1 MTDLE
6 LERRL
11 RAGILARPVPPASE
25 KAMQA
30 ILARRLTGHR
40 LALPTDRA
48 PRSTARVRWVAVIG
62 ACAAV
67 TLLAV
72 AVPLTTNRG
81 STGSA
86 AGAFGLRG
94 MDLLYAQATDRPTFP
109 IVRAA
114 RPLASGSWSYALLDA
129 DARGRPAAAWQQ
141 RLAPGRYDGT
151 EAYVWYY
158 GKDGRLTDTLW
169 LDRETLRPMARE
181 AGTAIG
187 THVTQIFK
195 SDEVLNGVRTAA
207 GMTEWHSMPLDTLG
221 PRLLGGGRAPADF
234 YDSPGVVELWRP
246 QIAATLGTA
255 ELGPGWRGSM
265 EGISAAAGMMGIHF
279 WLNLEVVGEEAVTVP
294 AGRFETWKVQV
305 GKRAGYYAWVSKDR
319 QWLIQLGAVEGGGR
333 GRQVLLG
340 ATEG

>member
-114 RPLASGSWSYALLDA
+114 RPLA
-129 DARGRPAAAWQQ
+129 
-141 RLAPGRYDGT
+141 
-151 EAYVWYY
+151 
-158 GKDGRLTDTLW
+158 
-169 LDRETLRPMARE
+169 DR
-181 AGTAIG
+181 
-187 THVTQIFK
+187 K
-195 SDEVLNGVRTAA
+195 S
-207 GMTEWHSMPLDTLG
+207 
-221 PRLLGGGRAPADF
+221 
-234 YDSPGVVELWRP
+234 VV
-246 QIAATLGTA
+246 
-255 ELGPGWRGSM
+255 
-265 EGISAAAGMMGIHF
+265 
-279 WLNLEVVGEEAVTVP
+279 
-294 AGRFETWKVQV
+294 
-305 GKRAGYYAWVSKDR
+305 
-319 QWLIQLGAVEGGGR
+319 
-333 GRQVLLG
+333 
-340 ATEG
+340 